1 MVECFQADA
10 NILRFHGFT
19 NFQILSISKSRK
31 TAIPTYAFEDG
42 TAVLNFL
49 NRPARINRNGRDA
62 RPILL
67 RDGADNPRTDSPSA
81 FANCEAKTWV
91 HCDWCNQLNSN
102 SHVVAWHN
110 HFSAL
115 RKDHFAGY
123 GQSYGSRTVDDSL
136 RRMVC
141 DDRLRP

>member
-49 NRPARINRNGRDA
+49 KPPRPNQQKR
-62 RPILL
+62 
-67 RDGADNPRTDSPSA
+67 AD
-81 FANCEAKTWV
+81 FAAYIT
-91 HCDWCNQLNSN
+91 S
-102 SHVVAWHN
+102 
-110 HFSAL
+110 
-115 RKDHFAGY
+115 
-123 GQSYGSRTVDDSL
+123 
-136 RRMVC
+136 
-141 DDRLRP
+141 